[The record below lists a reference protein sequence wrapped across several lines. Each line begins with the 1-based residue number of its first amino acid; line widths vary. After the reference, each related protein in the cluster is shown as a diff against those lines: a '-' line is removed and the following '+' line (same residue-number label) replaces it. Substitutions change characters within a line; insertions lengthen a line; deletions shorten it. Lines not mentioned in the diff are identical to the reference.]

1 MWTGNSVPGGGN
13 SLCKGLKTRGPE
25 QARSRS
31 CGRGRSGGAR
41 ARLGPAGGLGSEAG
55 LQSWLLWKEGR
66 SGQESRIPDGK
77 GTVRVQRG
85 AVRAGGGSG
94 WVWRWPGR
102 QPPCTLC
109 QPPAPGGLG
118 VAASGVLLLH
128 TATRGRQRPGFE
140 AFLGEE
146 VAGLPWCQS
155 WLCRARVQRTLLP
168 RSRGHLGPWAHP
180 GSSQSEALEGGSL
193 T

>member
-1 MWTGNSVPGGGN
+1 MLAP
-13 SLCKGLKTRGPE
+13 L
-25 QARSRS
+25 
-31 CGRGRSGGAR
+31 
-41 ARLGPAGGLGSEAG
+41 
-55 LQSWLLWKEGR
+55 EGR
-66 SGQESRIPDGK
+66 KIRPGEQDPRWERHHQDSTRRCQ
-77 GTVRVQRG
+77 
-85 AVRAGGGSG
+85 G
-94 WVWRWPGR
+94 WWREWVGLALAREAAPL
-102 QPPCTLC
+102 QPMPTHR
-109 QPPAPGGLG
+109 GLG

-155 WLCRARVQRTLLP
+155 WLCRVRVQRTLLP